1 MGKIFSLKRLAL
13 LVLVLGTISVWGMAS
28 YSSGKKDTALK
39 SHLTIYV
46 GEDLLNNGGTVIVGS
61 VPIPEAEWRALEGL
75 NLADDD
81 TSNAKRAHLAKHDQL
96 FGVQI
101 FGPVSYIEMYY
112 PEGGTF
118 GFNLVPDYRLSTP
131 KRLVTERIL
140 VGDGGWY
147 DRTNDRRHDWPD
159 VSVIHLSGPA
169 ATKANSRLVRALGN
183 NILNLNPDMR
193 RFKGAIVYTPTD
205 QQLKEGTWGEYQ

>member
-1 MGKIFSLKRLAL
+1 MGSIFSLKKLAL
-13 LVLVLGTISVWGMAS
+13 LVLVLGMISVWGMAS

-46 GEDLLNNGGTVIVGS
+46 GESLLDNGGTVIVGS
-61 VPIPEAEWRALEGL
+61 VPIPEAEWRALEGV

-81 TSNAKRAHLAKHDQL
+81 AANAKRAQLAEQDQL
-96 FGVQI
+96 FGVHV

-118 GFNLVPDYRLSTP
+118 GFNLVPDYRLATP
-131 KRLVTERIL
+131 QKLVTERIL

-147 DRTNDRRHDWPD
+147 DRATNTRRDWPD
-159 VSVIHLSGPA
+159 VSVIHVSGPA
-169 ATKANSRLVRALGN
+169 ATKENSRLVRALGN
-183 NILNLNPDMR
+183 NILNLKPDMR
-193 RFKGAIVYTPTD
+193 RFKGAIVYSPSD
-205 QQLKEGTWGEYQ
+205 QQIKEGTWGEFQ